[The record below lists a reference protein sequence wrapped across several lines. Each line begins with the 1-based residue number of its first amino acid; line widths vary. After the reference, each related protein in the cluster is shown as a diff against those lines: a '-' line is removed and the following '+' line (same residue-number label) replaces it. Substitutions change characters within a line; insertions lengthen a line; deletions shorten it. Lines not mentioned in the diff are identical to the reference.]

1 MRELNPEMVTLAR
14 ESRGMTQAALAR
26 AMNVQQ
32 GTISKIEAGLVN
44 PSEEMIDRLGRALR
58 YPKEFFYQVDRVHGF
73 GSSVFYHRKRQSLPQ
88 SVLRK
93 LHADMNIRRFHIMRL
108 LRSAAIESDFTFRA
122 YDLTEFG
129 GSVEDVAQLVRADW
143 KLPRGPV
150 RNVTEAIESAGGV
163 VVRCDFGTR
172 KIDAISE
179 WVSTCPPIFFVNSNT
194 AITGDRLRFNLAHEL
209 GHIILHQGGGGPN
222 IEDEA
227 DRFASEFLMPADEIR
242 SSLHR
247 LNLPKLA
254 SLKQYWKVS
263 MQALVM
269 RAYRLKTIT
278 EAQMRY
284 LFIQFGQ
291 AGYRM
296 REPAELDIPIEKP
309 TLLKMMIDAH
319 ANELGYSAAEMSK
332 ILNLEEEEFRELYTE
347 RPLRLVRG

>member
-1 MRELNPEMVTLAR
+1 MREINPEMVVLGR

-32 GTISKIEAGLVN
+32 GTISKIEGGLLN
-44 PSEEMIDRLGRALR
+44 PSEETIDRLVRTLR
-58 YPKEFFYQVDRVHGF
+58 YPKEFFYQSDRVHGF
-73 GSSVFYHRKRQSLPQ
+73 GSSVFYHRKRQSLSQ

-93 LHADMNIRRFHIMRL
+93 LHADMNIRRFHITRL
-108 LRSAAIESDFTFRA
+108 LRSASVETATTFRSC
-122 YDLTEFG
+122 DLTEVG
-129 GSVEDVAQLVRADW
+129 GTVEDVAQLVRADW

-179 WVSTCPPIFFVNSNT
+179 WVVASPPIFFVNSNS
-194 AITGDRLRFNLAHEL
+194 AITGDRLRFSLAHEL
-209 GHIILHQGGGGPN
+209 GHIILHQGGGGPQM
-222 IEDEA
+222 EDEA

-247 LNLPKLA
+247 LNLPRLA

-269 RAYRLKTIT
+269 RAYHLKTIT

-284 LFIQFGQ
+284 LFIQFSQ

-296 REPAELDIPIEKP
+296 REPEELDVPIEKP
-309 TLLKMMIDAH
+309 TLLRMMIEAH
-319 ANELGYSAAEMSK
+319 SSELGYSAEEISK
-332 ILNLEEEEFRELYTE
+332 LLNLDEDEFRDLYTD
-347 RPLRLVRG
+347 RPLRLVRI